1 MEFCIANLIIKYRD
15 TFTGLT
21 ENKNFLE
28 YPVDYSSST
37 EAEYLNLANIEYEN
51 YIQSQNGIYK
61 SNQEILALAMLAE
74 KLPQFSRLL
83 MHGAAIQY
91 GGSGYVFCA
100 PSGTGK
106 STHIALWKRH
116 IGDSVTII
124 NGDKP
129 ILHIKQD
136 KYDTQDIII
145 FGTPWA
151 GKEGWQSNT
160 SAPLNAI
167 CFLKRGDRNR
177 ISEVSYDESINLLA
191 KQIYY
196 PMGKTEAVNTLEMM
210 DKLITGIPCFELT
223 CTISRQAVEVSF
235 EALTGRK
242 LENSLTQPRA

>member
-1 MEFCIANLIIKYRD
+1 MEFCIANLIIEYRD
-15 TFTGLT
+15 DFIGLA
-21 ENKNFLE
+21 ENKSFLE
-28 YPVDYSSST
+28 YSFDKSNST
-37 EAEYLNLANIEYEN
+37 EAEHLNLTSIEYEN
-51 YIQSQNGIYK
+51 YIKSQNGLYK
-61 SNQEILALAMLAE
+61 YNQEILALAMLAE

-91 GGSGYVFCA
+91 CGSSYVFCA

-106 STHIALWKRH
+106 TTHISLWKRY

-129 ILHIKQD
+129 ILYIPKEKNGIQNVIA
-136 KYDTQDIII
+136 Y
-145 FGTPWA
+145 GTPWA

-167 CFLKRGDRNR
+167 CFLKRGDRNS
-177 ISEVSYDESINLLA
+177 ISEVCFDKSINLLA

-196 PMGKTEAVNTLEMM
+196 PMGKAEAVNTLEMM

-242 LENSLTQPRA
+242 LENSLM